1 MISPTRRIDLALPG
15 ATTLGEILP
24 NIIRFS
30 GYEGGAANEVVHTWV
45 LQRFGED
52 PLDPAKRISAL
63 DIRDG
68 ETLHLRQREA
78 TMPDAA
84 FDDVVDAVASATNT
98 RPSWTPLH
106 SMRMSL
112 GVLVLFTWIIPFLL
126 LRSGAG
132 LVASLATVGVAA
144 ALGLAAALLSRAFN
158 QRTVSAVLA
167 WLCVSLGG
175 LGGFYLFTNSLT
187 VRLLAASALVLLA
200 SGVMALAVQV
210 HPFHFLSAAVAALF
224 IVLATMAAVLIPD
237 RPVEIAAITMVV
249 MLALTPMLPG
259 LCYRFARVAMPNLPT
274 SAEQLSADDQPV
286 QSDIVVRAIAAD
298 RILASLIVAGTV
310 VASLSSVVVIR
321 DDHWAA
327 KALCAVVALALL
339 LRARAFVG
347 LTQRLALLLSGTFIT
362 VLTLSA
368 IGMGMESAG
377 TRLALGL
384 VIVVLL
390 AVLMANY
397 AANFADRILSP
408 YWGRFGD
415 VFEWLSIMAIVPLLL
430 AMLHVYTYV
439 LGMVSG

>member
-30 GYEGGAANEVVHTWV
+30 GYEGGAASEVVHTWV

-52 PLDPAKRISAL
+52 PLDPGKRISAL

-98 RPSWTPLH
+98 RPSWTPAH
-106 SMRMSL
+106 SRGMSL
-112 GVLVLFTWIIPFLL
+112 GALALFALVIPFLL
-126 LRSGAG
+126 LRNGAG
-132 LVASLATVGVAA
+132 LAGSLATVGIAT
-144 ALGLAAALLSRAFN
+144 ALGLAAVLLSRAFN
-158 QRTVSAVLA
+158 QRLVSAVLA
-167 WLCVSLGG
+167 WLCVG
-175 LGGFYLFTNSLT
+175 LAGFGGFFLFTNDLN
-187 VRLLAASALVLLA
+187 VRLLAASALVLLG

-210 HPFHFLSAAVAALF
+210 HPFHFLSATVGALF
-224 IVLATMAAVLIPD
+224 VVLATMAAVLIPG
-237 RPVEIAAITMVV
+237 RSMEIAAITMVV
-249 MLALTPMLPG
+249 MLVLTPMLPG

-274 SAEQLSADDQPV
+274 SAEQLAADDQPV

-298 RILASLIVAGTV
+298 RILASLLVACTV
-310 VASLSSVVVIR
+310 VASLASLVVIR
-321 DDHWAA
+321 DDHWAST
-327 KALCAVVALALL
+327 ALCAVVSLALL

-347 LTQRLALLLSGTFIT
+347 LAQRMSLLLSGTFIA
-362 VLTLSA
+362 VITLSA
-368 IGMGMESAG
+368 FGMGMESA
-377 TRLALGL
+377 TMRLTLGL
-384 VIVVLL
+384 VLLVLL
-390 AVLMANY
+390 AILLANY

-415 VFEWLSIMAIVPLLL
+415 VFEWLAIMAIVPLLL